1 MIDLVKHING
11 TYSVSIKDKFKID
24 MNDCPIVSYSIKK
37 VIDKNTKQPIALSD
51 CIKLFNVQFLYSTC
65 TVYIMI

>member
-1 MIDLVKHING
+1 MIIDFVKNE
-11 TYSVSIKDKFKID
+11 TKNYTFSIKDKFKID

-51 CIKLFNVQFLYSTC
+51 CIKLFNVDSKGVFSVLPSD
-65 TVYIMI
+65 